1 MEVGDNLTV
10 HASASDVWDL
20 FWDFPRL
27 GACLPGCESIEA
39 IDDRRFRAHMVQK
52 VGPFQVTMDLDMA
65 VDEFVQGRRVVVT
78 GGGKDK
84 RGNTLKLNR
93 LALELE
99 PRSDAETG
107 VSYAMDFNLFGRL
120 ATLGNAMVKRKA
132 EEIRKEFST
141 RITAELEGS
150 GG

>member
-20 FWDFPRL
+20 FWDFSRL

-39 IDDRRFRAHMVQK
+39 IDDRHFRAHMVQK
-52 VGPFQVTMDLDMA
+52 VGPFQVAMDLDMA

-84 RGNTLKLNR
+84 RRDSRDGRDSRGTNR
-93 LALELE
+93 RAC
-99 PRSDAETG
+99 PR
-107 VSYAMDFNLFGRL
+107 RP
-120 ATLGNAMVKRKA
+120 R
-132 EEIRKEFST
+132 RP
-141 RITAELEGS
+141 
-150 GG
+150 